1 MGDLASEPSGVFALE
16 GRWKGKEDGG
26 RPCTFE
32 FASDRMLLVE
42 WADQPPLRRGLVG
55 RQGAAAVHVPF
66 GGGHALGGAAWNRR
80 FGGGVGRDSS
90 RGAVKYT
97 ATLADAVTL
106 KLIPQEGPALVLTSE
121 SVHPPADDDGADGE
135 GLGLA
140 LVGTGLQLNSKLL
153 Q

>member
-42 WADQPPLRRGLVG
+42 WADQPPQPCTYRLEADTLLVERPG
-55 RQGAAAVHVPF
+55 TGA
-66 GGGHALGGAAWNRR
+66 
-80 FGGGVGRDSS
+80 S
-90 RGAVKYT
+90 VKYT